1 MNKSLIK
8 LIFIGLIIGLLSS
21 CGTTSSIVDKETQI
35 KQQKEIENIKN
46 DKEIFIETYE
56 IDMSNLPKEI
66 EEKHLEPEACY
77 RIPIINKKF
86 LKGIIFS
93 TKIFCPIDELVEL
106 RGNTFDIVFNS
117 KYSNFKVSLKMYKIN
132 DEKQGIINPPK
143 LIIDK
148 KLKYIGKKKLK
159 KTDRIIMT
167 WQGNKL
173 EFSTWFD
180 IDYIEISKEDLFGE
194 FNIEMEINFPNQR
207 VKEKVVIKGIK
218 TSSKPI
224 DDEAHKALIHFIKI
238 KKESYLEMEK
248 QKRDRKNK

>member
-56 IDMSNLPKEI
+56 IDISNLPKEI

-77 RIPIINKKF
+77 RIPIRDKKY

-93 TKIFCPIDELVEL
+93 RKIFCPIDELEEL
-106 RGNTFDIVFNS
+106 KANGFDIVFTS
-117 KYSNFKVSLKMYKIN
+117 KYSNFEVSLKMYKIN

-148 KLKYIGKKKLK
+148 KLKYKGKKKIR

-167 WQGNKL
+167 WRGNKL
-173 EFSTWFD
+173 EFSSSFD
-180 IDYIEISKEDLFGE
+180 INYVEIENEDLFGE
-194 FNIEMEINFPNQR
+194 FFIELEIYFR
-207 VKEKVVIKGIK
+207 DLMVKEKVTIKGIK

-224 DDEAHKALIHFIKI
+224 DDEAHKALRHFIKI